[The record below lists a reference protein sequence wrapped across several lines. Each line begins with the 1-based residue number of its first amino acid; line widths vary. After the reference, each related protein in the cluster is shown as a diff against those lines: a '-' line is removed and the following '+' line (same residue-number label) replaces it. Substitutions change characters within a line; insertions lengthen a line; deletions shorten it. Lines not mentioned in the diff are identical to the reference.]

1 MRNSLISG
9 IQTFKL
15 AEERI
20 SKLEGKSME
29 IVQSKEQKENI
40 LKKF

>member
-1 MRNSLISG
+1 MKKCTKG
-9 IQTFKL
+9 IPQKIGM

-29 IVQSKEQKENI
+29 IVQSKEQKENV